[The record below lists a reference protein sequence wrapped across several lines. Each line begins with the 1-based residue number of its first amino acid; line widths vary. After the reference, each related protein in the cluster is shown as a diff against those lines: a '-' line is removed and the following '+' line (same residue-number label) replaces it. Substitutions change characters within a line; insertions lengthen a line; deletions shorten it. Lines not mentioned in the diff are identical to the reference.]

1 MAPHTPYPLPD
12 EGGPWG
18 TPLVLALGVHAALVL
33 ALTWG
38 VAWKQTPPVTL
49 DAELWSALPQEA
61 APPLSEPAV
70 QPPVETPPPE
80 PEPEPE
86 PEPAPPAPPQPPAAP
101 KPPTPAEVKA
111 ANQAKADIVAKKKAE
126 EKRQAEAKEKAQEKA
141 QERAKERAKEKA
153 AKEKAEKA
161 AELKAA
167 KDKAAKEKAAK
178 EKAAKE
184 KLAKEKAAKEK
195 AAKEKAQAAKD
206 AARREAQR
214 KAQIDRMMGQAG
226 GKGNTTGSAAV
237 SSGPSASYGGRVAA
251 RIRPNVVLA
260 DPVSGN
266 PRAEVEVRADA
277 DGKIVSRRIVKS
289 SGNPV
294 WDQAV
299 LRAIDRTG
307 TLPKD
312 TDGRVPSP
320 LIIGLRPQD

>member
-38 VAWKQTPPVTL
+38 VAWKQTPPITL

-61 APPLSEPAV
+61 APPLSEPAG
-70 QPPVETPPPE
+70 QPPAETPPPE

-86 PEPAPPAPPQPPAAP
+86 PEPAPPPPPKPQAAP
-101 KPPTPAEVKA
+101 KPPTPAELKA
-111 ANQAKADIVAKKKAE
+111 TDQAKADIVAKKKAE
-126 EKRQAEAKEKAQEKA
+126 EKRQAEAKEKAAKVKA
-141 QERAKERAKEKA
+141 Q
-153 AKEKAEKA
+153 EKAEKA

-167 KDKAAKEKAAK
+167 KDKAAKEKLAKEKAAK

-195 AAKEKAQAAKD
+195 AQAARD

-226 GKGNTTGSAAV
+226 GKGTTTGSAAV

-289 SGNPV
+289 SGDAV